1 MSEEEEEVVFVR
13 SCEQSSQVPR
23 RAMEEYKKKTNTGD
37 DVFIRV
43 QQPRA
48 PPPGTTPDD
57 GRDHAVPPPTAVLM
71 GWFAARHRNLAKY
84 GSIYE
89 DMGYNVVRVIAPA
102 SVVFALKPQQTAV
115 FTLSLLRIIA
125 ADDRLTKGGLV
136 FMMFSNGGAI
146 NAPHLSKMFA
156 GEYREIIKA
165 DDEPVV
171 KVVKEAIAGIIF
183 DSSPCYM
190 WAHLG
195 ARAINQGLH
204 VPEGFLAKLVYAA
217 FAFLCF
223 LQRLFIVNLP
233 LYFWTGIRNADYLC
247 PEQYLYS
254 TVDRLSD
261 VPALEALIEERRQK
275 GKDIRVFRVEDSDH
289 VMLLRNHPG
298 KYVET
303 IRAVNEWGV
312 NPYRTRVG
320 LKPWT
325 LSDKDK
331 S

>member
-1 MSEEEEEVVFVR
+1 M
-13 SCEQSSQVPR
+13 EQ
-23 RAMEEYKKKTNTGD
+23 YKKKTNTGD

-57 GRDHAVPPPTAVLM
+57 GRDHAVAPPTVVLM
-71 GWFAARHRNLAKY
+71 GWFAAKHKNLAKY
-84 GSIYE
+84 GAIFE
-89 DMGYNVVRVIAPA
+89 DMGYNVVQLVAPA
-102 SVVFALKPQQTAV
+102 SVVFPIKPRQTAV
-115 FTLSLLRIIA
+115 FTLSVLRIIA

-136 FMMFSNGGAI
+136 FMKFSNGGAAC
-146 NAPHLSKMFA
+146 APHLSKMFA

-171 KVVKEAIAGIIF
+171 KVVKEAIAAVIF
-183 DSSPCYM
+183 DSSPCYLHV
-190 WAHLG
+190 HLG
-195 ARAINQGLH
+195 ARAINEGLR
-204 VPEGFLAKLVYAA
+204 VPEGFLSKLVLAV
-217 FAFLCF
+217 FALLCW
-223 LQRLFIVNLP
+223 LQRIFIVNLP
-233 LYFWTGIRNADYLC
+233 VYYWTAIRNADYLC

-254 TVDRLSD
+254 TSD
-261 VPALEALIEERRQK
+261 DLMDAPTLEALIEERKQK
-275 GKDIRVFRVEDSDH
+275 GKDIRVFRVDDSAH
-289 VMLLRNHPG
+289 VMLLRNHPE

-325 LSDKDK
+325 LNDKDK
-331 S
+331 P